1 MAVKDEVEKDEEKPG
16 VQDACNLLLEHL
28 TEELVQIDSR
38 RVELHGAI
46 RTIQMLRDD
55 EGKKFM
61 HDMMDRLGSIGK
73 EPPK

>member
-1 MAVKDEVEKDEEKPG
+1 MAEVDDVEETDEKQGIQE
-16 VQDACNLLLEHL
+16 ACNLLLEHL
-28 TEELVQIDSR
+28 NEDLAQVESR

-46 RTIQMLRDD
+46 RTILRLRDD